1 MCSST
6 DLSGLQNQM
15 SSQRVFVGG
24 TGVILEHRNPTA
36 NQLTWKLYRCPFTEE
51 KSDPNN
57 KTFSL
62 GVLFYP
68 I

>member
-1 MCSST
+1 
-6 DLSGLQNQM
+6 M

-36 NQLTWKLYRCPFTEE
+36 NQLTWKLYRCPFIEE